1 MGIFE
6 NKVAVISGAGRG
18 IGRCN
23 ALLLAS
29 EGARVVV
36 NDLGCE
42 TNGEGSDHAPAD
54 EVVAEIR
61 AAGNQAVANY
71 DDVST
76 FKGGESLIGQAI
88 EEFGRLDVL
97 INNAGVLRD
106 RMAFNMSDLEWDA
119 VVDIVM
125 KGHFCPTRHALAYWR
140 SKNKE
145 TGEPVHATIVN
156 TASESGL
163 YGNAGQ
169 INYNAGKAGIAAMTL
184 TLAREGQRIG
194 VRCNAITPS
203 AGTRLL
209 AGVLPPRSDDD
220 ESWNPMAPENVAPVV
235 AWLASDLSSGVN
247 GQIIKI
253 GQGKIQLLKAWHPI
267 TEVLA
272 DHTWTIDE
280 IDSLKKELFAR
291 SDSTDVFP
299 FMPPVE

>member
-6 NKVAVISGAGRG
+6 NKVAVVTGAGRG
-18 IGRCN
+18 IGRCD

-36 NDLGCE
+36 NDLGCD
-42 TNGEGSDHAPAD
+42 TNGEGSDPGPAD

-61 AAGNQAVANY
+61 KAGNEAVANY

-76 FKGGESLIGQAI
+76 FKGGESLISQAI
-88 EEFGRLDVL
+88 DEFGGLDVL

-106 RMAFNMSDLEWDA
+106 RMAFNMSELEWDA

-125 KGHFCPTRHALAYWR
+125 KGHFCPIRHALAYWR
-140 SKNKE
+140 GKNKE
-145 TGEPVHATIVN
+145 TGEPTNGAIVN

-163 YGNAGQ
+163 YGNVGQ
-169 INYNAGKAGIAAMTL
+169 LNYNAGKAGIASMTL
-184 TLAREGQRIG
+184 TVAREGQRIG
-194 VRCNAITPS
+194 VRCNAITPT

-209 AGVLPPRSDDD
+209 AGVLPPRAEDDD
-220 ESWNPMAPENVAPVV
+220 SWNAMAPDNVAPMV

-247 GQIIKI
+247 GQVIKI
-253 GQGKIQLLKAWHPI
+253 GGGKMQLLKAWHPI
-267 TEVLA
+267 TEILA
-272 DHTWTIDE
+272 DHTWTISE
-280 IDSLKKELFAR
+280 IDTLKPQLFAR
-291 SDSTDVFP
+291 SASTDVFP